1 MVYYYSCCYCMCYD
15 YSYFCY
21 LVTSYSPQVFIA
33 AFSFIGA
40 LGSNQHLHGMAFG
53 DDIASGETIMNLHML
68 NGTEQSGAV
77 CLDGTPGGF
86 YFSAATN
93 AANKDDW
100 QIYFQGGGWFVYSLD

>member
-1 MVYYYSCCYCMCYD
+1 MS
-15 YSYFCY
+15 
-21 LVTSYSPQVFIA
+21 I
-33 AFSFIGA
+33 IGA
-40 LGSNQHLHGMAFG
+40 LGSSRHLHGMAFG
-53 DDIASGETIMNLHML
+53 EDIAVGDTVMNLHML

-100 QIYFQGGGWFVYSLD
+100 QIYFQGGGWYVSWCHQWNEPGRKIASSSHPPCRQVLR